1 MDYWKLKE
9 DNAVEASS
17 KNKFEQSYR
26 DEMRNYYGNLRKA
39 AFDNPQE
46 QLRLDEEF
54 QQKMAES
61 YKTEFDNISQ
71 HYSNMA
77 SLISNDIS
85 DIDNEVKKV
94 EAKGRKVDASFYQ
107 SKIVFEQQ
115 SLALNKEEEASLKEQ
130 LANIRKGTD
139 EWYECQDALQGV
151 QDAEAESLA
160 KIKEWQDAIND
171 IANTIQEDIINGFHE
186 ITDEADL
193 LITLL
198 GDNLTDSDTGV
209 ITDDG
214 LAALSLYVT
223 QMNVCKEAVNSMHNE
238 IDSMQDAIDN
248 NQLSFID
255 ANGIQRTYASIDDMK
270 AHIKDMYSTYRDEV
284 KHVYDYESNIIN
296 LMKEKYQ
303 AESDWL
309 KDLIEKKKE
318 ALDAEKDL
326 YEYSKNI
333 KQQTDNIDSLRKQIA
348 ALKGDT
354 SKESE
359 TRSQKLQSQLK
370 DAQDELKDTEYDR
383 YISDQQNMLDN
394 MYNEYSALLTEL
406 EKNHDKL
413 LQEGLDLFAQTG
425 SDIQDTIRDTANEY
439 NYEMTSNMDKIVT
452 SIENMGYM
460 ESYIGEDGTVTRTLN
475 GIITEIKNGYDKLS
489 MSLDRIGTDGNGFG
503 NDNTVNIGKPDEYE
517 NPKETVTAPIAPKA
531 DSGINT
537 VKPSEELTRP
547 IADANKDAALT
558 SGPLGVSLAQTMAA
572 IRLVGNG
579 TGNYGEGSSKLNKY
593 IHQKYG
599 KALTVAEMATL
610 SKILGL
616 DYTKSQLSADNPK
629 HKTYKQK
636 ILDTLQAIGLSK
648 GGVVSKGK
656 ELDDYGLRNA
666 SGGTDKI
673 PVVLTAGE
681 RVLTPVQNTMWEKWT
696 ANMPKLMDIAP
707 KIDTLSK
714 MPEVKTNNI
723 SSSVKVDYGNVNIN
737 LPNVKNYQDFMQCAQ
752 KDPNFNRMIDY
763 MVDNHLKGFGSMGKY
778 NVRF

>member
-1 MDYWKLKE
+1 M
-9 DNAVEASS
+9 
-17 KNKFEQSYR
+17 
-26 DEMRNYYGNLRKA
+26 
-39 AFDNPQE
+39 
-46 QLRLDEEF
+46 
-54 QQKMAES
+54 
-61 YKTEFDNISQ
+61 
-71 HYSNMA
+71 
-77 SLISNDIS
+77 
-85 DIDNEVKKV
+85 
-94 EAKGRKVDASFYQ
+94 
-107 SKIVFEQQ
+107 
-115 SLALNKEEEASLKEQ
+115 
-130 LANIRKGTD
+130 
-139 EWYECQDALQGV
+139 
-151 QDAEAESLA
+151 
-160 KIKEWQDAIND
+160 
-171 IANTIQEDIINGFHE
+171 
-186 ITDEADL
+186 
-193 LITLL
+193 
-198 GDNLTDSDTGV
+198 
-209 ITDDG
+209 
-214 LAALSLYVT
+214 
-223 QMNVCKEAVNSMHNE
+223 
-238 IDSMQDAIDN
+238 
-248 NQLSFID
+248 
-255 ANGIQRTYASIDDMK
+255 DDMK
-270 AHIKDMYSTYRDEV
+270 AHIKDLYSTYRDEV

-309 KDLIEKKKE
+309 KDLIDKKKE

-333 KQQTDNIDSLRKQIA
+333 KQQTDNINSLRKQIA

-359 TRSQKLQSQLK
+359 ARVQKLQSQLK

-425 SDIQDTIRDTANEY
+425 SDVQDTIRDTANEY

-452 SIENMGYM
+452 SIENMGNM
-460 ESYIGEDGTVTRTLN
+460 DSYIGEDGTVTRTLN

-489 MSLDRIGTDGNGFG
+489 TSLDRIGTDGNGFG
-503 NDNTVNIGKPDEYE
+503 NDTTVNIGKPDEYE

-531 DSGINT
+531 EPGINT

-558 SGPLGVSLAQTMAA
+558 SGTLGTTLAQTMAA
-572 IRLVGNG
+572 IQLIGNG
-579 TGNYGEGSSKLNKY
+579 TGNYSDTSSKLNKY
-593 IHQKYG
+593 IYKKYG
-599 KALTVAEMATL
+599 KALTVAEMVTL

-616 DYTKSQLSADNPK
+616 NYTKSQLSADNPK

-636 ILDTLQAIGLSK
+636 MLDTLQAIGLSK

-666 SGGTDKI
+666 SGNDDKI
-673 PVVLTAGE
+673 PVVMAPGE
-681 RVLTPVQNTMWEKWT
+681 RALTPVQNTMWEKWT
-696 ANMPKLMDIAP
+696 ANMPKLMDIVP
-707 KIDTLSK
+707 KIDAVSK

-737 LPNVKNYQDFMQCAQ
+737 LPNVKNYPDFMKCMQ
-752 KDPNFNRMIDY
+752 KDPNFNRLIDY
-763 MVDNHLKGFGSMGKY
+763 IVDDHLKGFGSMGKY